1 MMQAVRPIPSQDKRE
16 QNTKPANQIRK
27 EKKPP
32 RRKQQEAA
40 KPKKQKPNAQCA
52 CGSGKKYKKC
62 CWLAD
67 SAGV

>member
-1 MMQAVRPIPSQDKRE
+1 MMQAVRPIPSQQE
-16 QNTKPANQIRK
+16 QSTRPANQVQK
-27 EKKPP
+27 EKRQP

-40 KPKKQKPNAQCA
+40 RPKKQKPNAHCA

-67 SAGV
+67 SAGI

>member
-1 MMQAVRPIPSQDKRE
+1 MMQAVRPIPSQDK
-16 QNTKPANQIRK
+16 QDQTKPANKIQQ
-27 EKKPP
+27 EKQQP

-67 SAGV
+67 SAGI